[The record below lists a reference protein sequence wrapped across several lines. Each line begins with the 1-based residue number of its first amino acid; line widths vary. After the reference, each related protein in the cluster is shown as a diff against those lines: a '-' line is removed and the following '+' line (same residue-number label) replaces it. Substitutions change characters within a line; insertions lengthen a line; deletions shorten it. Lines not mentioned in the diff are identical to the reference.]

1 LEEFSAFRISES
13 VRAKIFKIVAWTL
26 GMMVGVYLITDG
38 KSISEHPLE
47 HALIGAS
54 IGLVL
59 GCLFAWNLKP
69 RKAKLPN

>member
-1 LEEFSAFRISES
+1 MAL
-13 VRAKIFKIVAWTL
+13 
-26 GMMVGVYLITDG
+26 GVYLITDG

-59 GCLFAWNLKP
+59 GFHFACNLKP
-69 RKAKLPN
+69 RNANRPN

>member
-1 LEEFSAFRISES
+1 VS
-13 VRAKIFKIVAWTL
+13 VRAKIFKIAVWTL
-26 GMMVGVYLITDG
+26 GVTVGVYLITDS

-59 GCLFAWNLKP
+59 GYLFAWNLKP